1 MIDPDDALL
10 TEAVRLAD
18 ASARAGG
25 APFAALLVRAE
36 TVLGTGV
43 NTVRR
48 DRDPT
53 AHAEVV
59 ALRRACRRLRATRL
73 PGATLVASAEP
84 CALCLVAAAFAG
96 VERVIFAADAASAAR
111 FGFEYGSA
119 RAVLEPG
126 VHRPSRVE
134 HVTVPGA
141 SDPFT
146 HALRQL
152 QRADPR

>member
-1 MIDPDDALL
+1 MTDPDDALL

-59 ALRRACRRLRATRL
+59 ALRRACRAPRWWPRRSPA
-73 PGATLVASAEP
+73 P
-84 CALCLVAAAFAG
+84 CAWW
-96 VERVIFAADAASAAR
+96 R
-111 FGFEYGSA
+111 
-119 RAVLEPG
+119 
-126 VHRPSRVE
+126 RPS
-134 HVTVPGA
+134 PA
-141 SDPFT
+141 SS
-146 HALRQL
+146 A
-152 QRADPR
+152 